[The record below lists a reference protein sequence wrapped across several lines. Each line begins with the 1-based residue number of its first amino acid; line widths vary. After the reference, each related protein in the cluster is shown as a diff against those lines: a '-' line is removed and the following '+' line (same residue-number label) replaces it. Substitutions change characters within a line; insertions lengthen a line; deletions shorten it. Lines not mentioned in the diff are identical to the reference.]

1 MKHTLY
7 LALAGLSLAS
17 GSATFAPVSEPH
29 PVPASLRAGGP
40 LGDDPSWDAIAA
52 KFGGTKADT
61 KPCKDSLMA
70 FTIAVE
76 VREVQV
82 KGGAVVK
89 KGDLLVQAR
98 DDEQVAVVAGQE
110 LQAKN
115 ENRIRN
121 AELQKELA
129 DLTFKRIKEAKE
141 KGGAN
146 EVEFDQRRIEASS
159 AAVALEQEKTN
170 HDLEGKRLD
179 QARGLLARYNLV
191 APFDGIVDEVK
202 VVEGQGVRESDPVV
216 RLVDIRR
223 LQMDSYPR
231 TQETLRLKLAPGS
244 KAWVLVSL
252 PDAPMMVQGEVVEVS
267 PVADSVSQ
275 TRRVRVE
282 FENTQGWPAGL
293 PVMVRFTDPGAEWSS
308 VSVGAKAVGAGGA
321 GESSRGVA
329 DVGGT
334 R

>member
-17 GSATFAPVSEPH
+17 GSAMFPGPEAVRSGSSVRGSALAEEPTWES
-29 PVPASLRAGGP
+29 VAS
-40 LGDDPSWDAIAA
+40 

-70 FTIAVE
+70 FTIPVE
-76 VREVQV
+76 VREVLV

-89 KGDLLVQAR
+89 SGDVLVRAR

-110 LQAKN
+110 LQAGN
-115 ENRIRN
+115 VNRIRN

-129 DLTFKRIKEAKE
+129 DLNFKRIKEAKE

-159 AAVALEQEKTN
+159 AAIALALETTN
-170 HDLEGKRLD
+170 NALEVKRLE
-179 QARGLLARYNLV
+179 QAKGLLGRYRLT
-191 APFDGIVDEVK
+191 APFDGIVDEVR
-202 VVEGQGVRESDPVV
+202 VVEGQGVRESDAVV
-216 RLVDIRR
+216 RLVDIQR
-223 LQMDSYPR
+223 LQMDAYAP
-231 TQETLRLKLAPGS
+231 TQETLRLKLAPGA
-244 KAWVLVSL
+244 KAWVLVAL
-252 PDAPMMVQGEVVEVS
+252 PDKPMIVQGEVAEVS

-282 FENTQGWPAGL
+282 FRNSEGWPAGL
-293 PVMVRFTDPGAEWSS
+293 PVMVRFSDPGADWAGYMLSAGTAS
-308 VSVGAKAVGAGGA
+308 AGGTGGNDGAMA
-321 GESSRGVA
+321 G
-329 DVGGT
+329 VGGA